1 MGIASARNGFV
12 GGFEMEDTLSL
23 QLQTITL
30 ESPLLSPILRN
41 WEKIALPDCWLVA
54 GAVAQTVWNH
64 AFGLPLTHGINDVD
78 IVYFDA
84 GDLSERAEAEHA
96 LRIRSCFSDLPV
108 WIDVKNEARV
118 HLWYEAKFKYS
129 ISPYTSAADAITTF
143 PTTATAVG
151 LRPRINGLELCAPY
165 GISDLLG
172 LIVRPVKKQ
181 ITREI
186 YSNKVDRWVG
196 SWPGLKIVGWD
207 E

>member
-1 MGIASARNGFV
+1 MDSV
-12 GGFEMEDTLSL
+12 GGFEMEDALSL
-23 QLQTITL
+23 RLQAIVL
-30 ESPLLSPILRN
+30 KSPLLSPILRN

-64 AFGLPLTHGINDVD
+64 SLGLPLTHGINDVD

-84 GDLSERAEAEHA
+84 GDLSESAEAEHA
-96 LRIRSCFSDLPV
+96 FRIRSSFSDLPV

-118 HLWYEAKFKYS
+118 HLWYEAKFKYP
-129 ISPYTSAADAITTF
+129 IDPYTSAADAITTF

-151 LRPRINGLELCAPY
+151 LQPRTDGLELCAPY
-165 GISDLLG
+165 GISDLLD
-172 LIVRPVKKQ
+172 LVVRPVKKQ

-186 YSNKVDRWVG
+186 YDNKVTRWVG
-196 SWPGLKIVGWD
+196 LWPGLKIVGWD

>member
-1 MGIASARNGFV
+1 
-12 GGFEMEDTLSL
+12 MEDALSL
-23 QLQTITL
+23 RLQAIVQ

-64 AFGLPLTHGINDVD
+64 SFGLPLTHGINDVD

-84 GDLSERAEAEHA
+84 GDLSEGAEAEHA
-96 LRIRSCFSDLPV
+96 LRIRSSFSDLPV

-118 HLWYEAKFKYS
+118 HLWYEEKFKYP
-129 ISPYTSAADAITTF
+129 IAPYTSAADAITTF

-151 LRPRINGLELCAPY
+151 VQPGTNGLELCAPY
-165 GISDLLG
+165 GISDLLK
-172 LIVRPVKKQ
+172 LVVRPIKKQ
-181 ITREI
+181 ITRDI
-186 YSNKVDRWVG
+186 YKNKIDRWVV
-196 SWPGLKIVGWD
+196 SWPGLKIIGWD